1 MSLVRDPLSIAVL
14 GHLHHPVREPFEGG
28 LEAHTAQ
35 VCAALAA
42 RGHRVTL
49 FAKAGSE
56 VAGTTVVPVVD
67 AAFEW
72 GPHNAPDDE
81 ARLDAAT
88 AEACRLARG
97 HDAVLNN
104 TLNPVPYTALPD
116 AAVLTVLH
124 TPATL
129 ERVEAVVRAP
139 GWRPGPRHAW
149 VSVSESNAVGWR
161 ALLPD
166 VEVGVV
172 HNGIDPSVWR
182 YQDSPGAHLVWSA
195 RITPEK
201 GLHVAMDAAAAAG
214 RELRIAG
221 PVSNPDYFADEIAPR
236 LESRPSAHY
245 LGHLDHQ
252 RLAQLLGGAAAFLC
266 TPLWPEPFGF
276 APLEAMACGTP
287 VAALAN
293 GALPEVLGAAGGQ
306 LAADVDDLVRAIGAA
321 VRMDRAAVRHRAEQ
335 FSQEAMVSRYE
346 ALLTRLAAGRPACGP
361 DARADGRQRSR
372 RPW

>member
-56 VAGTTVVPVVD
+56 VPGTTVVPVVD
-67 AAFEW
+67 ADFEW
-72 GPHNAPDDE
+72 GPGNEADDE
-81 ARLDAAT
+81 ERLDAAT
-88 AEACRLARG
+88 AQACRLARG
-97 HDAVLNN
+97 CDAVLNN

-116 AAVLTVLH
+116 AAMLTVLH

-129 ERVEAVVRAP
+129 ERVDAAVRAP
-139 GWRPGPRHAW
+139 GWHPGPRHAW

-161 ALLPD
+161 ALL
-166 VEVGVV
+166 VGIEVGVV
-172 HNGIDPSVWR
+172 HNGIDPGAWR
-182 YQDSPGAHLVWSA
+182 FQDSPGGHLVWSA

-221 PVSNPDYFADEIAPR
+221 PVSSPSYFADEIAPR
-236 LESRPSAHY
+236 LESQPTARY
-245 LGHLDHQ
+245 LGHLDHP
-252 RLAQLLGGAAAFLC
+252 RLAELLGGAAAFLC

-293 GALPEVLGAAGGQ
+293 GALPELLGDTGGE
-306 LAADVDDLVRAIGAA
+306 LAADADDLVWALGAA
-321 VRMDRAAVRHRAEQ
+321 VRMDRAAVRRRAER

-346 ALLTRLAAGRPACGP
+346 TLLTGLA
-361 DARADGRQRSR
+361 SR
-372 RPW
+372 RPSALPG